1 MAAPTQML
9 PSWLTLATTVV
20 TAPDGAV
27 TTSLVTLQ
35 LPLTYYGPSIPLGT
49 DGSWTYGGLT
59 PPASITVSATGT
71 TAFTSIVSS
80 SSRSL
85 SSPLSTS
92 VATSSLSSSFTS
104 SASSSAASSSAAGVV
119 AANHHAISAATLGAI
134 LGAILGT
141 LLLVVL
147 VLIVLLLRR
156 HHGGARGAGPQSKS
170 SSSFWNRQT
179 TLFSRRGSP
188 RQTPIWTEWQMVNP
202 DDFNEDGGAGE
213 RTPGDGSPRGSGE
226 EHDPFLTR
234 RSVYSD
240 SKELTQT
247 TTGTK
252 TLVSVPAA
260 AAIAGGTTSTSRT
273 GTKVGGHIIPRDE
286 LLARMN
292 EDQVGLHPR
301 VNVTEA
307 SPEHTSPLLPPPPI
321 GSDRRARGVETK
333 STRSLGSQ
341 VLSTTSEKSS
351 GSIAEHEPAELLT
364 ARRVKVV
371 NLDQA
376 EDEAGPSAW
385 HKPSGLETLANLPR
399 LSWFRRMS
407 WLGAP
412 TGSLSPDAESAGQD
426 AYTRTPPRSHSR
438 QGSRS
443 RPVSWAPLPTHEP
456 GSPESSF
463 GRRPRSQSGLG
474 LGLLDNGERPH
485 SSVSAKSKASAASGN
500 TVYLDAHST
509 PASSA
514 VDVTSP
520 VGAMGP
526 AGSGVPSVPA
536 LPQQRSRQVS
546 PLLGDIPTMTTSGG
560 YLSVPGEPPS
570 YEESRR
576 ATDQSPGETSSENVD
591 VLDIPAPRPASPFT
605 AASSRPD
612 FPPGLISLPAPRVW
626 RDSHVS
632 GDSAGIQID
641 VLEEA
646 PPTAQDG
653 WRNLSGI
660 GRAPGEDR
668 RTTFG
673 MDDRRPRRRGTV
685 GEVSSPALSA
695 VFSREGPWERPTSH
709 LAARP
714 MTPIRQSPSSSAG
727 DVPNFAMPAT
737 VTGTVTSSGTTRT
750 DDTNTNSS
758 VTTALTDPVTGA
770 VLHFPA
776 LPWRHVPDRSWNS
789 RDEEHMCVQLQL
801 VSREPPAVVLISLQ
815 HDRGMAPKEDGS
827 VSVFLFRRVIKVSI
841 PPRTVP
847 ERQYVYI
854 GGWIYK
860 SIRSGCTIRCRTSCS
875 LPKTIVM
882 SDINKYSGLQDA
894 LIAYYMILTLADDV
908 RLMWGR
914 KSISTILYF
923 VNRLVM
929 LGTVVMNAPLPT
941 NTLLSVQLVDKIVAL
956 VAMTV
961 LAVVAALRALAVSKR
976 NWYITLPILAL
987 GLVPVGTNIN
997 QDTNPNSTRWL
1008 DFKVIS
1014 TDYHVA
1020 RWYANGALYFLTI
1033 SAINVAALLVD
1044 TIEEIDVNIG
1054 ALLNALS
1061 SILVS
1066 QFLMHL
1072 REAADRSTGE
1082 LGTRSSFRSDSTR
1095 DSATQSWLSSAEF
1108 AATIGN
1114 HSDHSGHFDNID
1126 AFSDVE
1132 DDCALS
1138 RDDETEGKPMVL
1150 GSGCHFQGPS
1160 ILARSPLTHTSTSIG
1175 LTVNL
1180 HHYRNRFSP
1189 PTPRKHNWAWCE
1201 EMHVWIPDTLPY
1213 FTAEIEPGPRPATI
1227 PIMRTKPPVQRKWWQ
1242 ARKASRSAQLPE
1254 IRLYSGDCEANGVTF
1269 AHMKLEPVAVAQER
1283 EELRRIFAGPQP
1295 NTRARTVR
1303 IPQDRH
1309 RKALCIERQTLG
1321 EESWPDDPS
1330 VSFGAWAGGIFQI
1343 LHATHMLILPSPAS
1357 SRFPNTGLHKPQA
1370 SRAHR
1375 PPSRLQDLGI
1385 ALCIGGCWARGHGP
1399 DDLGVHLMP
1408 GQCRSPKHGPVP
1420 NCNCKTP
1427 ARAPSEGHKPS
1438 RPGNIP
1444 VYRQALGEEAWPDDP
1459 GVPCGTWAAHQ
1470 IREPLPSFRIPSSGA
1485 CCPHHSGE
1493 RQGICGG
1500 EPLGRMWPILP
1511 DVFNSRVARGDA
1523 SAIAGCTPL
1532 EGPGVAERRHSGS
1545 RRDDTRSR
1553 DGVLLGGRRAWRG
1566 GGGR

>member
-59 PPASITVSATGT
+59 PPASITVSATTT
-71 TAFTSIVSS
+71 TASTSIVSS

-119 AANHHAISAATLGAI
+119 AANHHTISAATLGAI

-202 DDFNEDGGAGE
+202 DDFNEDGGAEE

-292 EDQVGLHPR
+292 EDQGGLPPR

-546 PLLGDIPTMTTSGG
+546 PSSGDIPTMTTSGG

-576 ATDQSPGETSSENVD
+576 TTDQSPGETSSESVD

-605 AASSRPD
+605 AASSRPG

-626 RDSHVS
+626 RDSHIS

-673 MDDRRPRRRGTV
+673 MVHSTQPEVVHPRAALNSEQGSLHSMRSHLSPHSPLNTSGSAPASSLHTHHSSSSRPSMHSQGLTGSSGGSLAHSNSISEDDRRPRRRGAV

-727 DVPNFAMPAT
+727 DVPNFATPAT

-789 RDEEHMCVQLQL
+789 RDEEHMCTTAVW
-801 VSREPPAVVLISLQ
+801 PPRKMVVL
-815 HDRGMAPKEDGS
+815 
-827 VSVFLFRRVIKVSI
+827 RRVIKVSI

-847 ERQYVYI
+847 EREC
-854 GGWIYK
+854 IYRALGSTSAWQMDFPVDLQINPIRLHHTLLELPS
-860 SIRSGCTIRCRTSCS
+860 SIHI
-875 LPKTIVM
+875 
-882 SDINKYSGLQDA
+882 INILTLHPA
-894 LIAYYMILTLADDV
+894 LVAYYMILTLADEV

-987 GLVPVGTNIN
+987 GLVPVGANL
-997 QDTNPNSTRWL
+997 R
-1008 DFKVIS
+1008 V
-1014 TDYHVA
+1014 VA
-1020 RWYANGALYFLTI
+1020 V
-1033 SAINVAALLVD
+1033 INVATLLVD
-1044 TIEEIDVNIG
+1044 TIEQIDVNIA
-1054 ALLNALS
+1054 ALLSALS

-1082 LGTRSSFRSDSTR
+1082 LGTRSSSRTNSTR
-1095 DSATQSWLSSAEF
+1095 ESATQSWLSSAEF
-1108 AATIGN
+1108 AATIGD
-1114 HSDHSGHFDNID
+1114 HSDHSDHFDNID

-1132 DDCALS
+1132 DDYALS
-1138 RDDETEGKPMVL
+1138 RDDETEGQHQQRGIQLRVL
-1150 GSGCHFQGPS
+1150 
-1160 ILARSPLTHTSTSIG
+1160 
-1175 LTVNL
+1175 
-1180 HHYRNRFSP
+1180 
-1189 PTPRKHNWAWCE
+1189 
-1201 EMHVWIPDTLPY
+1201 
-1213 FTAEIEPGPRPATI
+1213 
-1227 PIMRTKPPVQRKWWQ
+1227 
-1242 ARKASRSAQLPE
+1242 
-1254 IRLYSGDCEANGVTF
+1254 
-1269 AHMKLEPVAVAQER
+1269 
-1283 EELRRIFAGPQP
+1283 
-1295 NTRARTVR
+1295 
-1303 IPQDRH
+1303 
-1309 RKALCIERQTLG
+1309 
-1321 EESWPDDPS
+1321 
-1330 VSFGAWAGGIFQI
+1330 
-1343 LHATHMLILPSPAS
+1343 
-1357 SRFPNTGLHKPQA
+1357 
-1370 SRAHR
+1370 
-1375 PPSRLQDLGI
+1375 
-1385 ALCIGGCWARGHGP
+1385 
-1399 DDLGVHLMP
+1399 
-1408 GQCRSPKHGPVP
+1408 
-1420 NCNCKTP
+1420 
-1427 ARAPSEGHKPS
+1427 
-1438 RPGNIP
+1438 
-1444 VYRQALGEEAWPDDP
+1444 
-1459 GVPCGTWAAHQ
+1459 
-1470 IREPLPSFRIPSSGA
+1470 
-1485 CCPHHSGE
+1485 
-1493 RQGICGG
+1493 
-1500 EPLGRMWPILP
+1500 
-1511 DVFNSRVARGDA
+1511 A
-1523 SAIAGCTPL
+1523 SAGQQ
-1532 EGPGVAERRHSGS
+1532 
-1545 RRDDTRSR
+1545 
-1553 DGVLLGGRRAWRG
+1553 
-1566 GGGR
+1566 